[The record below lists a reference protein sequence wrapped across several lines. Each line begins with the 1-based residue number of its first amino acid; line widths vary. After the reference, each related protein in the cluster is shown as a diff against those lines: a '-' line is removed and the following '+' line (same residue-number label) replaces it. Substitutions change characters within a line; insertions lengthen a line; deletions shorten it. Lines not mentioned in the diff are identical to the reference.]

1 MTSAQNH
8 PLLLNGNKKMKTILL
23 TILFPFLF
31 FIVAHS
37 QDVKKS
43 TKIEKIK
50 GKEYYIHTV
59 KKGESVWKIAKAYNV
74 SSDDIISANPD
85 ANKEI
90 KPGQKLKI
98 PVKKSETNK
107 GTELINHTV
116 EKGENL
122 YTIAKKY
129 AVSVDEI
136 QSANPDLTEKIKPG
150 QTIKIPVKSGNIQ
163 IKNTNFG
170 KDTVAHREDSTKY
183 DCSKSKKLNSY
194 NIALMIPF
202 YLDNIYQINL
212 DDPDIKDKDTDD
224 YTSFTFVQYY
234 EGILMAVD
242 SLKKIGFS
250 ARIYVYDVDDDT
262 AATLKILENTELPK
276 MHLIIG
282 PFFENSL
289 NVVARFAK
297 KYNIKVVDPVSA
309 DDDILKGNPNVFN
322 AFPSVNMQLKQLAAF
337 IVERY
342 PGSPVAIVHN
352 NIENEKNYL
361 TVFKTALNN
370 ELKKAGKIENSF
382 KEVVYNTAGVTGIA
396 RYFSNTDTNIVVTL
410 TNGEIFITNYVSGIN
425 NIYDKYKMII
435 FGLSSWRNFDNI
447 ETEYMQNI
455 HLHLFSSS
463 FVDYMDNNVKN
474 FILKYRDQYKTE
486 PDKYA
491 FQGFD
496 IAMFFFKALNDYG
509 INFDKCIDKTGNAYL
524 QSNYK
529 FVRTG
534 ENDGFENSFLN
545 IFRYEDY
552 KFIDVRKHP
561 KIIETENEKK

>member
-1 MTSAQNH
+1 
-8 PLLLNGNKKMKTILL
+8 MKALLL

-43 TKIEKIK
+43 KKIEKIN
-50 GKEYYIHTV
+50 GREYYIHTV
-59 KKGESVWKIAKAYNV
+59 KKGESVWKIAKTYSV
-74 SSDDIISANPD
+74 SQDDIISANPD

-90 KPGQKLKI
+90 KPGQKLKV
-98 PVKKSETNK
+98 PVKKGETNK

-129 AVSVDEI
+129 SVSVDEI
-136 QSANPDLTEKIKPG
+136 KSANPVLTEKIKAN
-150 QTIKIPVKSGNIQ
+150 QIIKIPIKPGN
-163 IKNTNFG
+163 KTNFCK
-170 KDTVAHREDSTKY
+170 KDTVALKKEDSAEY
-183 DCSKSKKLNSY
+183 DCNKPKLLNSY

-202 YLDNIYQINL
+202 YLDNIYQI
-212 DDPDIKDKDTDD
+212 DPDNPNIKEKDAGD

-262 AATLKILENTELPK
+262 AATLKMLENPELQK
-276 MHLIIG
+276 VHLIIG

-342 PGSPVAIVHN
+342 PGSQVVVVHN
-352 NIENEKNYL
+352 NRENEKKYL
-361 TVFKTALNN
+361 TVFETALNN
-370 ELKKAGKIENSF
+370 ELKKTGKIENSF
-382 KEVVYNTAGVTGIA
+382 KEVAYNTTGVAGITQS
-396 RYFSNTDTNIVVTL
+396 FSNIDTNIVVTL
-410 TNGEIFITNYVSGIN
+410 TNGEIFVTNYVSRIN
-425 NIYDKYKMII
+425 NIYDKHKIII

-463 FVDYMDNNVKN
+463 FVDYMDNNVKS
-474 FILKYRDQYKTE
+474 FILKYRDQYMTE

-509 INFDKCIDKTGNAYL
+509 INFDKCMDKTGNAYL

-552 KFIDVRKHP
+552 KFVDVRKHP
-561 KIIETENEKK
+561 KIIEPEKEKK